1 MQASETDTM
10 STLSD
15 TPGEVFDYVIVG
27 AGAAGSILANR
38 LSEDGT
44 TTVCVLEAG
53 PTDWHPFL
61 HIPAGFIKAIFNPGF
76 TWQFSSEP
84 TENTNGRR
92 VPIPQGRT
100 LGGSTSINGLAYTR
114 GQPADYDGWA
124 AAGNKGWG
132 YEDILPYFK
141 LSERKIGIGEGDFH
155 GRNGEQAVTDMDW
168 IHPICEAF
176 IAGAAGSGI
185 PRNAD
190 YNGSF
195 QEGAG
200 YYQRT
205 INKGW
210 RQSAAR
216 SFLRPIK
223 GRRNLEVRTNS
234 HAIAVVLD
242 DKRAAGIRY
251 AKVGE
256 RNRPREVR
264 ARGEVILS
272 SGSINTPR
280 LLQISGIGP
289 GPLLR
294 SLGIPIRHERA
305 AVGENLRDHFSVRM
319 VARVK
324 NSLTM
329 NELARGHRLAAQIA
343 RWMVGRPNIL
353 ALSPSLVH
361 WFWRS
366 REGLNAPDL
375 QGVFT
380 PASYRQGYIG
390 MLDDY
395 PGMTCGVWQHRPES
409 TGFVRARSPDPYQDP
424 TIQPNYLE
432 DPRDRVVLLGGMRAA
447 RQLMQT
453 PELAHFF
460 DGETLPG
467 PDVTTDD
474 DLLRYARQVGVS
486 CYHVMGTARM
496 GRAEDPSTV
505 VNDELRVHGLQGL
518 RIVDASIM
526 PNMPSGNICAPT
538 MMIAEKAA
546 DMIRGRQ
553 PLAREVLKPQLV
565 SRLDTTQ
572 YRTANQV
579 EVTR

>member
-1 MQASETDTM
+1 M
-10 STLSD
+10 STISPD
-15 TPGEVFDYVIVG
+15 EVFDYVIVG
-27 AGAAGSILANR
+27 GGAAGSILANR
-38 LSEDGT
+38 LTEDAA

-61 HIPAGFIKAIFNPGF
+61 HIPAGFIKAIFNSAF

-84 TENTNGRR
+84 TDNTNGRR

-124 AAGNKGWG
+124 AAGNNGWG
-132 YEDILPYFK
+132 YEDVLPYFK
-141 LSERKIGIGEGDFH
+141 RSERKIGIGEGDFH
-155 GRNGEQAVTDMDW
+155 GRAGEQTVTDMDW
-168 IHPICEAF
+168 IHPVCEAF

-185 PRNAD
+185 PKNAD

-195 QEGAG
+195 QEGVG

-223 GRRNLEVRTNS
+223 RRRNLDVKTNS
-234 HAIAVVLD
+234 QAIAVVLD
-242 DKRAAGIRY
+242 GKRAAGIRY
-251 AKVGE
+251 VRGSE
-256 RNRPREVR
+256 RDRPRAVQARREV
-264 ARGEVILS
+264 VLS

-289 GPLLR
+289 AWLLR
-294 SLGIPIRHERA
+294 SLGIPIRHELA
-305 AVGENLRDHFSVRM
+305 AIGENLRDHFSVRM

-324 NSLTM
+324 NCLTM

-343 RWMVGRPNIL
+343 RWMVGQPNIL

-361 WFWRS
+361 WFWKS
-366 REGLNAPDL
+366 QEGLNAPDL

-380 PASYRQGYIG
+380 PASYREGYIG
-390 MLDDY
+390 ILDDY

-409 TGFVRARSPDPYQDP
+409 TGFVRTRSPDPFMDP
-424 TIQPNYLE
+424 IIQPNYLE
-432 DPRDRVVLLGGMRAA
+432 DPRDREVLLGGMRAA
-447 RQLMQT
+447 RRLMQT

-467 PDVTTDD
+467 SDVTTDD
-474 DLLRYARQVGVS
+474 DLLNYARKVGAS

-505 VNDELRVHGLQGL
+505 VDDQLRVHGLERL
-518 RIVDASIM
+518 RIVDASVM

-538 MMIAEKAA
+538 MMIAEKGA

-553 PLAREVLKPQLV
+553 PLTREILKPQPV
-565 SRLDTTQ
+565 SRFGTNQ
-572 YRTANQV
+572 YLTADQV
-579 EVTR
+579 EVMR